1 MYSQSENKELLR
13 RISKN
18 DEAAFSE
25 LFNRY
30 CHKVNSFA
38 FKLTHSR
45 VLAEEIVQEVFMKVW
60 INRTSL
66 CSVDY
71 FPSYLFTIT
80 RNHTLNILKR
90 KMQEEI
96 AKAIFDRE
104 IFPTYQEQESEVY
117 NERQRILNHVVSH
130 MPSQQRQVY
139 TLCHQQGLKYKEVA
153 KLLNISKLTV
163 KAHMQ
168 HALRAIKSHFKI
180 AINSSL
186 LFFLAGY

>member
-1 MYSQSENKELLR
+1 MHSQAENKELLY
-13 RISKN
+13 RIAQS
-18 DEAAFSE
+18 DESAFAD

-38 FKLTHSR
+38 FRLTHSAA
-45 VLAEEIVQEVFMKVW
+45 LAEEIVQDVFLKIW
-60 INRTSL
+60 IGRA
-66 CSVDY
+66 SVASVEY

-90 KMQEEI
+90 KIQEEN
-96 AKAIFDRE
+96 ATAIFGRE
-104 IFPTYQEQESEVY
+104 ILPTYHEPPSEVY
-117 NERQRILNHVVSH
+117 NERERMLHHIISH
-130 MPSQQRQVY
+130 MPFQQRQVY

-168 HALRAIKSHFKI
+168 HALRAIKAHFKM
-180 AINSSL
+180 AINAIML
-186 LFFLAGY
+186 AFLAAF

>member
-1 MYSQSENKELLR
+1 MYNQAENKELLR
-13 RISKN
+13 LISKN

-25 LFNRY
+25 MFNRY

-38 FKLTHSR
+38 FRLTHSGA
-45 VLAEEIVQEVFMKVW
+45 LAEEIVQEVFMKVW

-90 KMQEEI
+90 KILEEN
-96 AKAIFDRE
+96 AKVVFGRE
-104 IFPTYQEQESEVY
+104 IFPTYQKEESEVY
-117 NERQRILNHVVSH
+117 RERQRALNHVVSH

-139 TLCHQQGLKYKEVA
+139 TLCHQEGLKYKEVA

-180 AINSSL
+180 AINSIM